1 MDNFHKFLFKLLI
14 SLVTVTVFLPL
25 AGCDYQ
31 TFKQQLKQ
39 ASEPREV
46 TVTEEGFSVYTGIQP
61 GYYGASPDSPV
72 VLTNNESAGNP
83 TWHELKSFL
92 IADTTDKNEYLPGI
106 RVCSEFAAELHNNA
120 EKAGIRAAWVALD
133 LENDSE
139 GHALNAF
146 ETTDQGLVF
155 IDCTGGIPVIE
166 IPAIDEETGYI
177 IEESRCFDAH
187 DKKAYVQIGRQCG
200 FIGLEI
206 PSAFDYDVYLDYTYK
221 WDRLRERFEALEN
234 ITKEYEGALE
244 AYNRIAREYE
254 LRVGGR
260 TVIEDEVEYAELRD
274 MHNELERIKLELE
287 IQRTEII
294 NEAFA
299 ISTKSEE
306 LGSCRREPLGVVE
319 SVEIYW

>member
-1 MDNFHKFLFKLLI
+1 M
-14 SLVTVTVFLPL
+14 
-25 AGCDYQ
+25 
-31 TFKQQLKQ
+31 
-39 ASEPREV
+39 
-46 TVTEEGFSVYTGIQP
+46 
-61 GYYGASPDSPV
+61 
-72 VLTNNESAGNP
+72 
-83 TWHELKSFL
+83 
-92 IADTTDKNEYLPGI
+92 
-106 RVCSEFAAELHNNA
+106 
-120 EKAGIRAAWVALD
+120 
-133 LENDSE
+133 
-139 GHALNAF
+139 
-146 ETTDQGLVF
+146 
-155 IDCTGGIPVIE
+155 
-166 IPAIDEETGYI
+166 
-177 IEESRCFDAH
+177 
-187 DKKAYVQIGRQCG
+187 
-200 FIGLEI
+200 
-206 PSAFDYDVYLDYTYK
+206 YLDYTYK